1 MEVSFKK
8 SVIRY
13 LPIANSPSEGTT
25 TQTSSYS
32 GEEHRNE
39 ENVARALVNICET
52 LQSWSF
58 M

>member
-13 LPIANSPSEGTT
+13 LPIANSASEGTK

-32 GEEHRNE
+32 GEEHRNK

-52 LQSWSF
+52 LQS
-58 M
+58 